1 MSQQQ
6 ASVEN
11 SAVTSVKT
19 SAVIVD
25 TGCANINSLKFAI
38 ERLGYNVEV
47 SRDESVIRQAPRV
60 FLPGVGSAEYAMQGI
75 NELELKQLITSL
87 TQPVLGI
94 CLGMQL
100 LTRESFEN
108 GVQTDCLNLIDTDVK
123 GIDISGAS
131 DKQSDGSGL
140 RLPHMGWNTLSN
152 ISDNPLF
159 AGISEDDYFYFV
171 HSYCAPVS
179 AHTLAECQY
188 GQDFSAS
195 LNQNNF
201 YGVQFH
207 PERSGQSGAR
217 LLRNFME
224 LVS

>member
-1 MSQQQ
+1 MSQEQ
-6 ASVEN
+6 AYQ
-11 SAVTSVKT
+11 AL
-19 SAVIVD
+19 IID

-38 ERLGYNVEV
+38 ERLGYVVGV
-47 SRDESVIRQAPRV
+47 SRDEAKIKQAPRV
-60 FLPGVGSAEYAMQGI
+60 FLPGVGSAEFAMQGI

-100 LTRESFEN
+100 LTRQSFEN
-108 GVQTDCLNLIDTDVK
+108 GVQTDCLNLIDTEVN
-123 GIDISGAS
+123 GIDISGTNDA
-131 DKQSDGSGL
+131 QSNGSGL
-140 RLPHMGWNTLSN
+140 RLPHMGWNTLIN

-159 AGISEDDYFYFV
+159 TGINEDDYFYFV

-179 AHTLAECQY
+179 GHTLAQCQY
-188 GQDFSAS
+188 GQSFSAS
-195 LNQNNF
+195 IYQNNF

-207 PERSGQSGAR
+207 PERSGASGAR

-224 LVS
+224 LV